1 MQQSIRLSFLCLLT
15 ALFWQCTSDEP
26 AIEETSQAVA
36 IKVNESP
43 KSTAAK
49 YETITASPKDE
60 GQTITITGRLQPLE
74 QQQIIAEVQG
84 QALPT
89 RKLLTEG
96 VKYAKG
102 ETMIQIEDDRYVL
115 NLSSQ
120 KSQFRTALVRIMS
133 QILLDYPDAHATWD
147 KYLMDFNEKEL
158 LPDLPEVD
166 DKQLRNF
173 LSANNVYS
181 SYYSIKSAEELLPK
195 YKIKAP
201 FNGVIAQ
208 GNVSAG
214 AVINPGTPL
223 GTIHR
228 SDLYELKASVSSKD
242 IDQLR
247 PGLQIELTHNNTG
260 ETWSGRVHRLG
271 STMDRS
277 SQAIPVFIRVSG
289 KGLRAGMF
297 LEAELDGDV
306 LEQVVKLPIEALNR
320 NNQVHFIQNN
330 TIELKSVEPLRYEK
344 AFVWVKGLNGGD
356 EVIVEE
362 ILDPIVGSKMNAQ

>member
-1 MQQSIRLSFLCLLT
+1 
-15 ALFWQCTSDEP
+15 
-26 AIEETSQAVA
+26 
-36 IKVNESP
+36 
-43 KSTAAK
+43 
-49 YETITASPKDE
+49 
-60 GQTITITGRLQPLE
+60 PLE
-74 QQQIIAEVQG
+74 QQQIVAEVQG

-102 ETMIQIEDDRYVL
+102 ETMILIEDDQYAL
-115 NLSSQ
+115 NLSAQ

-133 QILLDYPDAHATWD
+133 QIQLDYPSAHPDWD
-147 KYLMDFNEKEL
+147 KYLTDFDEKKI
-158 LPDLPEVD
+158 LPALPEVSD
-166 DKQLRNF
+166 GQLRNF
-173 LSANNVYS
+173 LSANNVFS
-181 SYYSIKSAEELLPK
+181 SFYSIKSAEELLPK

-208 GNVSAG
+208 GSVSAG

-228 SDLYELKASVSSKD
+228 SDVYELKASVSSKN

-247 PGLQIELTHNNTG
+247 PGLQIELIHNNTG

-277 SQAIPVFIRVSG
+277 SQAIPIFIRVSG

-330 TIELKSVEPLRYEK
+330 TVELKSVEPLRYEK
-344 AFVWVKGLNGGD
+344 AFVWVKGLNGGE

-362 ILDPIVGSKMNAQ
+362 ILEPIVGSKMNAQ